1 MSAKVE
7 KRKRGKLADMIL
19 LVLTAMGIII
29 LGLGFFIIQ
38 ERLGITS
45 RDWKMFIS
53 SCLLYT
59 FFFLYAM
66 KKVGLLRAIMDH
78 PRRITLLAIM
88 ITNIIVPM
96 VVVFFLFH
104 LKVLP
109 FPRNMWPY
117 VFGTTLTCAASGAF
131 LTFCVRTLKK

>member
-1 MSAKVE
+1 MSAEVVKH
-7 KRKRGKLADMIL
+7 KKGKLADMIL

-45 RDWKMFIS
+45 RDWQMFIS
-53 SCLLYT
+53 SCLGYT
-59 FFFLYAM
+59 VVFLYAM

-78 PRRITLLAIM
+78 PRRFTLLAIM
-88 ITNIIVPM
+88 ITNIIIPIF
-96 VVVFFLFH
+96 VVFFLFH
-104 LKVLP
+104 LKIVP
-109 FPRNMWPY
+109 FPGNMWLY
-117 VFGTTLTCAASGAF
+117 VFGTMLICTASGAL